1 MMKKAT
7 LQLET
12 LTCPSCLQKI
22 ENGVGKLNGIDQD
35 SLKVMFNASRVKV
48 DFNEEII
55 QLETI
60 EKAIE
65 DLGYPVLK
73 SRVKAA

>member
-1 MMKKAT
+1 MQKANI
-7 LQLET
+7 QLET

-22 ENGVGKLNGIDQD
+22 EGAVKELNGIDKD

-48 DFNEEII
+48 EFNENEISI
-55 QLETI
+55 EEI
-60 EKAIE
+60 EKAITDMDYE
-65 DLGYPVLK
+65 VKK

>member
-1 MMKKAT
+1 MQKANI
-7 LQLET
+7 QLET

-22 ENGVGKLNGIDQD
+22 EGAVRGVEGIDQD

-48 DFNEEII
+48 KFNDSETSIEE
-55 QLETI
+55 I
-60 EKAIE
+60 EKAIT
-65 DLGYPVLK
+65 DMGYEVKK

>member
-1 MMKKAT
+1 MQKANI
-7 LQLET
+7 QLET

-22 ENGVGKLNGIDQD
+22 EGAVKELNGIDKD

-48 DFNEEII
+48 EFNENEISI
-55 QLETI
+55 EEI
-60 EKAIE
+60 EKAIT
-65 DLGYPVLK
+65 DMGYEVKK